1 MICSKPVADRREV
14 RTTTRW
20 ERLSVSAGASAE
32 IYGKSRAIRYANL
45 PYNMQQPEKENW
57 PPMKADERG

>member
-1 MICSKPVADRREV
+1 
-14 RTTTRW
+14 
-20 ERLSVSAGASAE
+20 VSAGASAE
-32 IYGKSRAIRYANL
+32 IYGKSRAIRDANL